1 MAIELREDQKDAA
14 KRLVNALSSAP
25 WVALQAPTG
34 WGKTLVG
41 LAVIKELGVKPA
53 IWLVPRLSIAIHV
66 HQHATRMGM
75 KTLATAGRERLCAF
89 DYTTIDFIKGVCRNC
104 QYNKP
109 ISNKTLNELGKI
121 GSVDFGKIK
130 EVSETMGLCPYEV
143 QTALERDRRYELI
156 IAHYG
161 RVNRLIRTKPKII
174 IVDESHNLIIP
185 RVHQIE
191 TRVLST
197 ILEKIGFNEPEISNL
212 IQSPEALKAVLTEVL
227 DMILTIAED
236 DDMLRPYIEELVS
249 MIGSQIW
256 YYDPDENTINALEV
270 PELPRNI
277 NAQTLFMSATLPLQM
292 LSNPNTI
299 VVHRGWNVPVRVDD
313 EFALTYNNI
322 IKKKDEIRRYVTEK
336 YLKPSTVIFTTAIR
350 EDLLPS
356 DGVVWEDEI
365 TPSTL
370 PCDYKDR
377 TVILKTFGKFNEGV
391 NADCFENVVVLGYPL
406 HPPDVMRR
414 LASRG
419 ISEEEFVTMVITQI
433 LGRAIRSATPP
444 PQMPKIYL
452 VDRRFRAITNRL
464 RQYEIEVIN
473 D

>member
-1 MAIELREDQKDAA
+1 MTLELRPDQREVA
-14 KRLVNALSSAP
+14 KRLVEVLKTHP
-25 WVALQAPTG
+25 VVGLQAPTG
-34 WGKTLVG
+34 WGKTPTVLD
-41 LAVIKELGVKPA
+41 VIKELKVFPA
-53 IWLVPRLSIAIHV
+53 LWLVPRLPIAIHV

-89 DYTTIDFIKGVCRNC
+89 DYTTIDFMRGVCRNC
-104 QYNKP
+104 A
-109 ISNKTLNELGKI
+109 LNRPLSLTDLQLSDSLDFGRIKELG
-121 GSVDFGKIK
+121 
-130 EVSETMGLCPYEV
+130 ETLQVCPYSL
-143 QTALERDRRYELI
+143 QTVLERDRRYELI

-161 RVNRLIRTKPKII
+161 RVNRLIRAKPKII
-174 IVDESHNLIIP
+174 IVDESHNLVIP

-191 TRVLST
+191 TRVLSM
-197 ILEKIGFNEPEISNL
+197 ILEKIGFSEPEISNL
-212 IQSPEALKAVLTEVL
+212 IQSPEALKTVLTEVL
-227 DMILTIAED
+227 DMILTID
-236 DDMLRPYIEELVS
+236 DDELRPYIEEVMEMLRAQV
-249 MIGSQIW
+249 W
-256 YYDPDENTINALEV
+256 YYAPDENTINALEV

-292 LSNPNTI
+292 LNNPNTI
-299 VVHRGWNVPVRVDD
+299 VIHRGWNVPVRVDD
-313 EFALTYNNI
+313 KFALTYNNI
-322 IKKKDEIRRYVTEK
+322 IKRKDEIRRYVTEK

-365 TPSTL
+365 TS

-377 TVILKTFGKFNEGV
+377 TVMLKTFGKFNEGV

-414 LASRG
+414 LESRG

-444 PQMPKIYL
+444 LQMPKIYL

-473 D
+473 T